1 LLQIGIKQA
10 TLSISQPASIPR
22 IQPTRTKHDREHAGL
37 KFAALTDISCKP
49 KRRNSVGEKT
59 SQNCSRRTTMKL
71 FSENI
76 EDLRTLYLT
85 NLRKALDMEQKITK
99 ALPTMIEKSTDPQLA
114 SAFRNHLTETQGHV
128 SKVERLIRDASGDL
142 SAGNCK
148 AISALI
154 TEAEDN
160 IKDAADASIRDITLI
175 ASAQQVEHHE
185 IAVYGTL
192 RSWAELL
199 GQDGAANTLESILE
213 EEKKAD
219 ELLTTISDSVN
230 TTAETRTANTTRV

>member
-1 LLQIGIKQA
+1 
-10 TLSISQPASIPR
+10 
-22 IQPTRTKHDREHAGL
+22 
-37 KFAALTDISCKP
+37 
-49 KRRNSVGEKT
+49 
-59 SQNCSRRTTMKL
+59 MKL

-85 NLRKALDMEQKITK
+85 GLKKALDMEQKITK
-99 ALPTMIEKSTDPQLA
+99 ALPTMIEKSTDSQLA
-114 SAFRNHLTETQGHV
+114 TAFRNHLTQTQQHV
-128 SKVERLIRDASGDL
+128 AKVQTLLRDATGDD
-142 SAGNCK
+142 STSTCK

-160 IKDAADASIRDITLI
+160 IKDAAEPSIRDITLI

-192 RSWAELL
+192 RTWAELL

-213 EEKKAD
+213 EEKNAD
-219 ELLTTISDSVN
+219 KLLSEISDTVN
-230 TTAETRTANTTRV
+230 TTAEPKAAYTR

>member
-1 LLQIGIKQA
+1 
-10 TLSISQPASIPR
+10 
-22 IQPTRTKHDREHAGL
+22 
-37 KFAALTDISCKP
+37 
-49 KRRNSVGEKT
+49 
-59 SQNCSRRTTMKL
+59 
-71 FSENI
+71 
-76 EDLRTLYLT
+76 
-85 NLRKALDMEQKITK
+85 MEQKITK

-114 SAFRNHLTETQGHV
+114 TAFRNHLTETQGHV
-128 SKVERLIRDASGDL
+128 TKVQALLREATGDAST
-142 SAGNCK
+142 STCK

-160 IKDAADASIRDITLI
+160 IKDAAEPSIRDITLI

-192 RSWAELL
+192 RTWAELL

-213 EEKKAD
+213 EEKDAD

-230 TTAETRTANTTRV
+230 TTAETRTAYAR